1 MLVTGSRLAAAGD
14 SIYGIFC
21 SQVCP
26 SFLLQ
31 PWLVW
36 VSRRPRL
43 TPLLPLRGGFC
54 SVVLPLGGW
63 CCYAGLLRSRWST
76 WSRLGLVCPGSASCL
91 SSEAPAQLCELG
103 AWSLLLF
110 LLLTCSLPG
119 LQLLALRL
127 GFHSVGLR
135 SCLWRGKLPCL
146 LSALVRLS
154 SGTSCWPRCTLLV
167 FSSDLALPQVG
178 GRSR

>member
-1 MLVTGSRLAAAGD
+1 MACLGKSSAASDAPPASARWVLFCRSASGGLV
-14 SIYGIFC
+14 
-21 SQVCP
+21 
-26 SFLLQ
+26 LL
-31 PWLVW
+31 
-36 VSRRPRL
+36 RRPP
-43 TPLLPLRGGFC
+43 PLE
-54 SVVLPLGGW
+54 VVDLEQVGTCLSW
-63 CCYAGLLRSRWST
+63 LCF
-76 WSRLGLVCPGSASCL
+76 CL

-135 SCLWRGKLPCL
+135 SCFWRGKLPCL

-154 SGTSCWPRCTLLV
+154 SGTSCRSRCTLLV

>member
-1 MLVTGSRLAAAGD
+1 MIAFTAASVLSSVPVSAAAAMACLGKSSAASD
-14 SIYGIFC
+14 APPASARWDLFC
-21 SQVCP
+21 RSA
-26 SFLLQ
+26 S
-31 PWLVW
+31 
-36 VSRRPRL
+36 
-43 TPLLPLRGGFC
+43 
-54 SVVLPLGGW
+54 GGW
-63 CCYAGLLRSRWST
+63 CCYAGLLWSRWST

-110 LLLTCSLPG
+110 LLLTCSLSG
-119 LQLLALRL
+119 LQLLVLRL

-146 LSALVRLS
+146 MSALVRLS
-154 SGTSCWPRCTLLV
+154 SGTSCWPRCTLV